1 MKCQT
6 PQADLEKQRELYS
19 EHKSHNT
26 FKGLVGISPNVWI
39 TFVSSL
45 YGGSISDKEIVKSSS
60 KIDLL
65 EENDLIMAD
74 RGFSKENCFATMRIE
89 SVRIQVELAFRTIK
103 GWHIFDG
110 VIPLSLWS
118 CQSTLCSKLFAG

>member
-6 PQADLEKQRELYS
+6 PQDLEKQRELYS
-19 EHKSHNT
+19 ERKSHNT
-26 FKGLVGISPNVWI
+26 FKSLVGISPNIWI

-45 YGGSISDKEIVKSSS
+45 YGGCISDKEIIESSS

-65 EENDLIMAD
+65 EEKDLIMAD
-74 RGFSKENCFATMRIE
+74 RGFSKENCFATMRITN
-89 SVRIQVELAFRTIK
+89 VRIQVERAFRRIK

-110 VIPLSLWS
+110 VISLRLWS

>member
-6 PQADLEKQRELYS
+6 PQDLEKQSKLYS

-60 KIDLL
+60 KIDLV

-74 RGFSKENCFATMRIE
+74 RGFSKENCFATMKIAN
-89 SVRIQVELAFRTIK
+89 VRIHVERAIRRIYLMV
-103 GWHIFDG
+103 FDG